1 MTGHVTGH
9 IVTGRLALVNSLKI
23 GPVAYQHCFW
33 VFALIF

>member
-23 GPVAYQHCFW
+23 GPVLINIASG
-33 VFALIF
+33 ALL